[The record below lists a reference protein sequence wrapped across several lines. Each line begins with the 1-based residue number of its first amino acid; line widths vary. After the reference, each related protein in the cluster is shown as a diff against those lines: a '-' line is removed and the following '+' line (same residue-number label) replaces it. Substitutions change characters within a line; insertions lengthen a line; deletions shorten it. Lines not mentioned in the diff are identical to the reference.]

1 MVERTK
7 RPTPGRPPQPSVAPP
22 SRTTLG
28 GTPRESM
35 VVAAAALLGERGLA
49 GTSFSEV
56 LERSGAPRGSIYHHF
71 PDGKDGLTAEAIALV
86 RDRVLA
92 LFRHR
97 DGEAPTQ
104 VVRRIV
110 AAWRGILVES
120 GCKSGCPIAAVSS
133 ERLQHPG
140 LGEQAAGVFLAWE
153 RELEKTLVASGMPR
167 AKAGGAASLILAALE
182 GALMLCRARGEI
194 APLDSVGAGL
204 AAFVGR

>member
-7 RPTPGRPPQPSVAPP
+7 RPTPGRPAKRLVTPP
-22 SRTTLG
+22 RTKLG

-35 VVAAAALLGERGLA
+35 VLAAAVLLGERGLA

-92 LFRHR
+92 LFHHR
-97 DGEAPTQ
+97 DGETPTQ
-104 VVRRIV
+104 MVRRIV
-110 AAWRGILVES
+110 AAWRHILVES

-133 ERLQHPG
+133 ERVEHPG
-140 LGEQAAGVFLAWE
+140 LGEQAASVFVAWE

-194 APLDSVGAGL
+194 GPLDSVGAEL